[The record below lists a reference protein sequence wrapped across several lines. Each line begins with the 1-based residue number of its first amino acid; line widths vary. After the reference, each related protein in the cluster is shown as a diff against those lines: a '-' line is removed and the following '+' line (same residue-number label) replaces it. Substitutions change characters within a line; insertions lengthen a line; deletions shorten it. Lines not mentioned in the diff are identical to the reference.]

1 MLMGYMEENS
11 ISDKEDNSQVEKV
24 SSRNRLYLL
33 QVREYVKGDSD
44 NDRLKESQ
52 YYFDDFT
59 RLISDVTKD
68 FGLDNEKG
76 ILEGALQFDVIGDNQ
91 DDRRPVSK
99 NVKICKSDKE
109 YYFLLRSFG
118 WKLYYE

>member
-11 ISDKEDNSQVEKV
+11 ISDKEDNSPVEKV
-24 SSRNRLYLL
+24 LSRNRLYLL
-33 QVREYVKGDSD
+33 QVREYVRGN
-44 NDRLKESQ
+44 NDAGLKESQ
-52 YYFDDFT
+52 YYFDDFAAM
-59 RLISDVTKD
+59 ISDVTKD

-76 ILEGALQFDVIGDNQ
+76 ILEGALQFDVVGDNQ
-91 DDRRPVSK
+91 DDRHPVSK

>member
-11 ISDKEDNSQVEKV
+11 ISDKEDDSQVEKV
-24 SSRNRLYLL
+24 LSRNRLYLL
-33 QVREYVKGDSD
+33 QVREYVKGN
-44 NDRLKESQ
+44 NDAGLKESQ
-52 YYFDDFT
+52 YYFDDFSVM
-59 RLISDVTKD
+59 ISDVTKD

-91 DDRRPVSK
+91 DDKHPVSK
-99 NVKICKSDKE
+99 NVKICKFDKE

>member
-1 MLMGYMEENS
+1 MGYMEENS
-11 ISDKEDNSQVEKV
+11 ISDKEDDSQVEKV
-24 SSRNRLYLL
+24 LSRNRLYLL
-33 QVREYVKGDSD
+33 QVREYVKGN
-44 NDRLKESQ
+44 NDAGLKESQ
-52 YYFDDFT
+52 YYFDDFSVM
-59 RLISDVTKD
+59 ISDVTKD

-91 DDRRPVSK
+91 DDKHPVSK
-99 NVKICKSDKE
+99 NVKICKFDKE

>member
-11 ISDKEDNSQVEKV
+11 ISDKEDDSQVEKV
-24 SSRNRLYLL
+24 LSRNRLYLL
-33 QVREYVKGDSD
+33 QVREYVKGN
-44 NDRLKESQ
+44 NDAGLKESQ
-52 YYFDDFT
+52 YYFDDFSVM
-59 RLISDVTKD
+59 ISDVTKD

-76 ILEGALQFDVIGDNQ
+76 ILEGALQFDVVGDNQ
-91 DDRRPVSK
+91 DVKHPVSK

>member
-11 ISDKEDNSQVEKV
+11 ISDKEDNSPVEKV
-24 SSRNRLYLL
+24 LSRNRLYLL
-33 QVREYVKGDSD
+33 QVREYIRGN
-44 NDRLKESQ
+44 NDAGLKESQ
-52 YYFDDFT
+52 YYFDDFSAM
-59 RLISDVTKD
+59 ISDVTKD

-76 ILEGALQFDVIGDNQ
+76 ILEGALQFDVVGDDQ
-91 DDRRPVSK
+91 DGKRPVSK

>member
-1 MLMGYMEENS
+1 MGYMEENS
-11 ISDKEDNSQVEKV
+11 ISDKEDNAPVEKV
-24 SSRNRLYLL
+24 LSRNRLYLL
-33 QVREYVKGDSD
+33 QVREYIKGN

-59 RLISDVTKD
+59 SMISDVTKD
-68 FGLDNEKG
+68 FGLGDEKG
-76 ILEGALQFDVIGDNQ
+76 ILEGALQFDVVGDNQ
-91 DDRRPVSK
+91 DVKQPVSK